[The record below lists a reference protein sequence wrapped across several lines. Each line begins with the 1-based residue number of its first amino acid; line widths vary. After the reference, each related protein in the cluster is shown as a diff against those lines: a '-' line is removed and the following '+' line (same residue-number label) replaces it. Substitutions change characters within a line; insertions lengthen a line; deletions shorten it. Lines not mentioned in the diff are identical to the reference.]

1 MFVKDIIAAIT
12 SADFGERNLLLSST
26 AEKQIPRFSTPVR
39 AKKGA
44 GDHNSRTFVTL
55 LCETQ

>member
-26 AEKQIPRFSTPVR
+26 AEKQIPLSPPQC
-39 AKKGA
+39 APKKA
-44 GDHNSRTFVTL
+44 LVIT
-55 LCETQ
+55 TQGLS